1 MERVPAIVLA
11 YLAGVI
17 DSDGFV
23 GVQRQTQRQRVYF
36 GVRVGI
42 TGTRRQPHDLAAA
55 TFGGNVTEHHG
66 NFQWMRTGRSAP
78 AVLAAL
84 RPYLRVKAR
93 QADLAIALQA
103 AIVAGATVSDL
114 ETATAELRAL
124 NVRRGRAVSDSR

>member
-1 MERVPAIVLA
+1 MERVPATVLA

-23 GVQRQTQRQRVYF
+23 GVQRQAKRGRLYF

-55 TFGGNVTEHHG
+55 TFGGNVTEHDG

-78 AVLAAL
+78 AVLVAV

-93 QADLAIALQA
+93 QADLALALQA
-103 AIVAGATVSDL
+103 AVVAGATVSDL

-124 NVRRGRAVSDSR
+124 NVRRGRAVSHSR